1 MHTAT
6 GDGVPRRAV
15 RIGELAVA
23 AGHGVLLTIG
33 LGSCVA
39 VALYDAEQRVA
50 GLAHVMLPTPAD
62 ARPGAPI
69 GRFAS
74 TAVPA
79 LIAAMADSGA
89 ERHRLRA
96 RIAGGASMFSRVLT
110 DSGRNLGMR
119 NVAAVEAALV
129 AAAVPLDARD
139 VGGEHGRSV
148 FLDSTDG
155 RLLVTSV
162 RHADVVL

>member
-1 MHTAT
+1 MGA
-6 GDGVPRRAV
+6 GDGVPRQAV
-15 RIGELAVA
+15 RIGELAVCTLR
-23 AGHGVLLTIG
+23 GTLFTIG

-39 VALYDAEQRVA
+39 VALWDDARCVA

-62 ARPGAPI
+62 ARPGAPH

-79 LIAAMADSGA
+79 LIRLMAEAGA
-89 ERHRLRA
+89 EPARIRA

-110 DSGRNLGMR
+110 DSGRNLGVR
-119 NVAAVEAALV
+119 NVAAVTAALEG
-129 AAAVPLDARD
+129 AWVPLDGQD

-148 FLDSTDG
+148 FLDAADG
-155 RLLVTSV
+155 RLRITSV
-162 RHADVVL
+162 RHPDVNL